1 MKTVIS
7 TGFSTCPNDTFIFD
21 ALVNKKIEMDDPVFD
36 PVIEDVETLNRMALS
51 GTLSLT
57 KISYHAYF
65 HVSDRYRLLTTGS
78 ALGNHCG
85 PLLVS
90 YHDFQH
96 GDVEKLS
103 IAIPGK
109 LTTAAF
115 LLRFAFPEAL
125 QLKEM
130 PFDEIEDAVL
140 NREVEAGVIIHENRF
155 TYQSKG
161 LKKICDLGQIWE
173 DRTGNPI
180 PLGGIAILRS
190 IDNDLTVKVNRALA
204 ASVAHASRWPEK
216 ALPFIKKHAA
226 SLNTDII
233 MAHIGLYVGKYT
245 LNLGDVGRQ
254 AILAMAGQ
262 VRKLYPDLRITDP
275 LFVDD

>member
-1 MKTVIS
+1 
-7 TGFSTCPNDTFIFD
+7 
-21 ALVNKKIEMDDPVFD
+21 MDDPVFD

-51 GTLSLT
+51 GTLIMT

-65 HVSDRYRLLTTGS
+65 HVSDRYRLLTAGS

-90 YHDFQH
+90 HHAFQH
-96 GDVEKLS
+96 GDVEELS

-115 LLRFAFPEAL
+115 LLRFAFPEAS
-125 QLKEM
+125 QLKEV
-130 PFDEIEDAVL
+130 PFDKIEDAVL
-140 NREVEAGVIIHENRF
+140 KGEVDAGVVIHENRF
-155 TYQSKG
+155 TYQSRG

-180 PLGGIAILRS
+180 PLGGIAVLRS
-190 IDNDLTVKVNRALA
+190 IDNDLTVKINRAMA

-216 ALPFIKKHAA
+216 ALPYVKKHSAD
-226 SLNTDII
+226 LNTDII
-233 MAHIGLYVGKYT
+233 LAHIGLYVGKYT

-254 AILAMAGQ
+254 AISTMAGQ
-262 VRKLYPDLRITDP
+262 VRKLYPELRITDP